1 MTLSADFF
9 TILWYSIKTN
19 NPSNQHFSKST
30 SWSFEKKRFTINK
43 QHVFFKNLFR
53 WNWPSERQVSRVV
66 SRDLRCKQTS
76 NFTHV
81 YELLVTV
88 SDLFKDSNVEYNI
101 RSYQHTLRDM
111 TTYFG
116 EKTPEISDPIYEAI
130 NNL

>member
-1 MTLSADFF
+1 M
-9 TILWYSIKTN
+9 
-19 NPSNQHFSKST
+19 
-30 SWSFEKKRFTINK
+30 SWSLEKKRFTINNQRVLLK
-43 QHVFFKNLFR
+43 ICLDEIDLLNVD
-53 WNWPSERQVSRVV
+53 QVSRVV

-88 SDLFKDSNVEYNI
+88 SDLFKNSNVEYNI
-101 RSYQHTLRDM
+101 RSYQRTGRGM

-130 NNL
+130 NSQ